1 MAATSRWTREQLL
14 VAFTLYSQLPF
25 GKLHARNADIKHYAA
40 LIGRTPAALAMKLV
54 NLASLDPMII
64 ESGRSGLTQVSK
76 MDRELW
82 QEMDCDPDAF
92 ERQCQ
97 QAMAALLPSDAAM
110 RYAPSAQ
117 ETPADYLPTDYLP
130 ADYYGQERQRTVNT
144 RIGQQLFRK
153 RVLGAYRER
162 CCITG
167 LEEPALLIASHIL
180 PWRDAPEHRLDPS
193 NGLCLCALHDK
204 AFDIGLIT
212 VNDHLELIL
221 SPQLKKRKDSA
232 TTQLFEAY
240 EGKPLQLPAQ
250 ACYMPN
256 PAHLRYHREH
266 IFVKR

>member
-25 GKLHARNADIKHYAA
+25 GKMHARNAEIKQYAA
-40 LIGRTPAALAMKLV
+40 LIGRTPSALAMKLV

-82 QEMDCDPDAF
+82 QEMDRDPDAF
-92 ERQCQ
+92 ELQCQ
-97 QAMAALLPSDAAM
+97 QAIAALPQHSPLSCT
-110 RYAPSAQ
+110 PSAQ
-117 ETPADYLPTDYLP
+117 ETPADY
-130 ADYYGQERQRTVNT
+130 YGQERQHTVKT

-153 RVLGAYRER
+153 RVLSAYHER

-167 LEEPALLIASHIL
+167 LAEPSLLVASHIL

-193 NGLCLCALHDK
+193 NGLCLSALHDK

-221 SPQLKKRKDSA
+221 SPRLKKRKDRA
-232 TTQLFEAY
+232 TTSLFEAY
-240 EGKPLQLPAQ
+240 EGKPLQLPPDARY
-250 ACYMPN
+250 APN
-256 PAHLRYHREH
+256 PAHLRYHREQV
-266 IFVKR
+266 FVKR